1 MRKSPKV
8 TLLPGLHPWGRVNS
22 EMNIISR
29 QTATHCDMLFQVQMV
44 QINMFS
50 FLFFSVRSDGLPSPN
65 STCDALF
72 PGRTG
77 HPKGTLRS
85 PAANSDL
92 FERVEG
98 AFGCKKYL
106 VPSDSQSLTLT
117 VWHTIEPNGKN
128 PQKVR
133 FKNSWNWLGHSYAC
147 NILTNFQYETRA
159 CNDRKRKLSISD
171 KTREITRTF
180 LNEWRECSVARNILC
195 QVTLNLSP

>member
-1 MRKSPKV
+1 MNNWNSNWKK
-8 TLLPGLHPWGRVNS
+8 LLGFR
-22 EMNIISR
+22 
-29 QTATHCDMLFQVQMV
+29 
-44 QINMFS
+44 NMQEKIEKYV
-50 FLFFSVRSDGLPSPN
+50 FLSFFSVRSDGLPSPN

-98 AFGCKKYL
+98 AFRCKKYL

-117 VWHTIEPNGKN
+117 VWHTIRPNGKN

-133 FKNSWNWLGHSYAC
+133 FKNSWNWRGHSYASQS
-147 NILTNFQYETRA
+147 LTLTVWHHQPIPFVVLGQTRLLQFNNA
-159 CNDRKRKLSISD
+159 L
-171 KTREITRTF
+171 
-180 LNEWRECSVARNILC
+180 
-195 QVTLNLSP
+195 

>member
-1 MRKSPKV
+1 MS
-8 TLLPGLHPWGRVNS
+8 
-22 EMNIISR
+22 
-29 QTATHCDMLFQVQMV
+29 
-44 QINMFS
+44 S
-50 FLFFSVRSDGLPSPN
+50 FLFSVRSDGLPSPN

-117 VWHTIEPNGKN
+117 VRRTPSLETVQDFLIKLDIKPLMHLLKISIFSLNNDILRLTKIMNNLVKDCKIGTF
-128 PQKVR
+128 KV
-133 FKNSWNWLGHSYAC
+133 
-147 NILTNFQYETRA
+147 IFQ
-159 CNDRKRKLSISD
+159 CPKLVKSFQFF
-171 KTREITRTF
+171 F
-180 LNEWRECSVARNILC
+180 L
-195 QVTLNLSP
+195 